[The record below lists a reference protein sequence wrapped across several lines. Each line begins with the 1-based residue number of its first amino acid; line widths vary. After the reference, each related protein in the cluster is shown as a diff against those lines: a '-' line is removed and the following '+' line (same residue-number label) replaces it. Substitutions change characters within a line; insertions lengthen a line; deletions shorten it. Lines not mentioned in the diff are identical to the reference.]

1 MKKLIPIFVLITL
14 IVTTGAIKV
23 LRSDADVKIEK
34 THLSVEADRSQPPSA
49 YCKNADGSLL
59 GWEYSNS
66 GYLCIDCNFHGNVN
80 IMSYEGNIAYCIG
93 HHNQKSPTSYTQADK
108 YTDIPLDSPE
118 YSAILSA
125 AAAGAS
131 GENGIYGLSRTDI
144 CYVTQCAIRSIVY
157 GIPSENLAFFDADNN
172 YNAAMTD
179 EFRHLRQAA
188 NQPLQPK
195 QAVLELDATGVSAKP
210 YYINGFCYY
219 RYGPYHP
226 ISPEHELNE
235 YTVSYNGKASEIFA
249 SDISEP
255 SDITQTH
262 IFNSASSFYIFL
274 NAKYQETV
282 AVTITADTVV
292 KTYSPTVYLSYDSGY
307 QNIAQLK
314 IYDSLINLKNEFT
327 LQNYNTTGEIIITKK
342 FLSEQTQ
349 ISDTELISQPRFTV
363 RCSNNQYVNGI
374 YSNGKIIFD
383 SFTDIPIEYSLNAD
397 NSSLCIS
404 ELPIGEYF
412 ICETKGADGF
422 YAQIPEISIL
432 NTGGTVTTDY
442 INYQQTTASTTQT
455 ELSESSESEII
466 TETESVTSPVTTEYI
481 PVTENSFS
489 ESYSVPY
496 EKITEQESTP
506 AQTQYKSRVMLSN
519 APATGESSNRT
530 IYVTFFISLSAVIIT
545 TIIKYKK

>member
-1 MKKLIPIFVLITL
+1 MKKLIPIFALITL
-14 IVTTGAIKV
+14 IVTTGAITI
-23 LRSDADVKIEK
+23 LHSNADIKIEK
-34 THLSVEADRSQPPSA
+34 TQLSVEADRSQPPSA
-49 YCKNADGSLL
+49 YCKNADGSSL

-118 YSAILSA
+118 YSAIFSA

-131 GENGIYGLSRTDI
+131 GENGIYELSRTDI

-157 GIPSENLAFFDADNN
+157 GIPSENLAFFDSDNN

-179 EFRHLRQAA
+179 EFHHLRQAA
-188 NQPLQPK
+188 SQPIQSK
-195 QAVLELDATGVSAKP
+195 QAVLEFENTG
-210 YYINGFCYY
+210 
-219 RYGPYHP
+219 
-226 ISPEHELNE
+226 ISE
-235 YTVSYNGKASEIFA
+235 YTVSYTGSEFEIFA

-255 SDITQTH
+255 FDITQTH
-262 IFNSASSFYIFL
+262 IFNSASSFYIFI
-274 NAKYQETV
+274 NAKYQEAVPVTV
-282 AVTITADTVV
+282 TADTVV
-292 KTYSPTVYLSYDSGY
+292 TTYSPTVYLSYDSGY

-314 IYDSLINLKNEFT
+314 ISDSLINLKNEFT

-342 FLSEQTQ
+342 FLSENTQ
-349 ISDTELISQPRFTV
+349 ISDTDLIAQPRFTV
-363 RCSNNQYVNGI
+363 RCSNNLYVNGI

-383 SFTDIPIEYSLNAD
+383 SFTDIPIEYSLNTD

-422 YAQIPEISIL
+422 YAKIPEISIL
-432 NTGGTVTTDY
+432 NTGGTATTDY
-442 INYQQTTASTTQT
+442 INYKQTTVTTTET
-455 ELSESSESEII
+455 ELSESSESKII
-466 TETESVTSPVTTEYI
+466 TETEAVTSPVTTECI
-481 PVTENSFS
+481 PSTEYSVS
-489 ESYSVPY
+489 DSYSIPY
-496 EKITEQESTP
+496 KKITDQKLTP
-506 AQTQYKSRVMLSN
+506 AQTQYKSKVMLSN
-519 APATGESSNRT
+519 APATGEHSNQT
-530 IYVTFFISLSAVIIT
+530 IYVMFFISLSTIIIT